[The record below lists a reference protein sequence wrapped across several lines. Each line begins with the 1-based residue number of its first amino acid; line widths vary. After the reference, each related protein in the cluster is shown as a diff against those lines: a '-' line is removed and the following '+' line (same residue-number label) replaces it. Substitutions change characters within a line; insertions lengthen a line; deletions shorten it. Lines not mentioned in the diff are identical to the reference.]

1 MDRVRAGARLF
12 CVHTYYHTSTVHV
25 GPFPV
30 ICLRQDYCMYS
41 EYAVINRSIAHS
53 YCTPQERAAKQRL
66 QSLRSNRQSACGWI
80 GIWEVTLHPSS
91 QHEMVG
97 GWLVSD
103 TRGRRS
109 VRGAPVPRPRC
120 PRRYFPTSP
129 FTLLTDCEEFTVAQ
143 RDKDKRPDSIPWYV
157 SYYCEGELFNYGN
170 PRFRT
175 INHSP
180 RATKKILPSLTCRRE
195 SRASP

>member
-1 MDRVRAGARLF
+1 MCVDRNGPCKSRGSIILCAHILSYEYCTCRAVSR
-12 CVHTYYHTSTVHV
+12 Y
-25 GPFPV
+25 V

-143 RDKDKRPDSIPWYV
+143 RDKDKRPDSYILCIPSQLV
-157 SYYCEGELFNYGN
+157 
-170 PRFRT
+170 
-175 INHSP
+175 
-180 RATKKILPSLTCRRE
+180 KKN
-195 SRASP
+195 